1 MPKNML
7 RAICEYIQADDRN
20 SNIMDCYE
28 EYLDQAMD
36 ENTLIEICQIY
47 MGGIKQDL
55 EISGDIHGEVAEY
68 YRWLGIEG
76 EIR

>member
-7 RAICEYIQADDRN
+7 KAICEYIQADDRN

-55 EISGDIHGEVAEY
+55 ETDIPIASP
-68 YRWLGIEG
+68 
-76 EIR
+76 